1 LQLWLA
7 FLLVCL
13 LSGLGTTVYQRQRA
27 NRFRQIDSELQV
39 RVSALTKLIRHYY
52 RAAPGPGSHRGPGPH
67 GPRDSPG
74 HGPPHGPPRYP
85 PPPKPPHR
93 PQEAEPKLGVISSS
107 APKDDLPSFE
117 GAALLGT
124 SAYYFVIWYRDGYEL
139 LRSDNAPHYVPGPQ
153 KGQYDRLP
161 QYRTRGAFREAL
173 HCSSLGECV
182 LAGRL
187 VTADLKAM
195 RGFGWKLLAA
205 GSVVLA
211 LGLSTGWWVTTRA
224 IRPIE
229 EISAAASRIS
239 QGNLTERVRVPNRG
253 DEFSELG
260 IVLNSSFEKL
270 QSAFARQQQFTA
282 DAAHELRSL
291 VTALITESQTA
302 LSRERTAADYR
313 ETVVADLDTAQQMRR
328 LTESL
333 LELAS
338 FEADDETIERSA
350 IDLAEIGR
358 SCVER
363 IGPLAAQH
371 RIRMQADFRPA
382 PVISVADR
390 LDHVITNLLTNAI
403 LYNKI
408 EGDVLITT
416 FTNGSAVVLTVA
428 DSGVG
433 IAAGDLPHIFDRFY
447 RVNKAHSRAEGHVG
461 LGLAI
466 CKAIVGAERG
476 TIEVASTEEIGTTF
490 TVRLPHA

>member
-1 LQLWLA
+1 MQLWLA
-7 FLLVCL
+7 FLLACL
-13 LSGLGTTVYQRQRA
+13 LSGLGTTVYKRQRA
-27 NRFRQIDSELQV
+27 NRFRQIDSELWV
-39 RVSALTKLIRHYY
+39 RVSALTKLLPDYY
-52 RAAPGPGSHRGPGPH
+52 PAPPGPDSRRRPEPHRPPPDGPGH
-67 GPRDSPG
+67 R
-74 HGPPHGPPRYP
+74 PPHGLPRH
-85 PPPKPPHR
+85 PPHR
-93 PQEAEPKLGVISSS
+93 PREREPNLGVISSA
-107 APKDDLPSFE
+107 APKADSPSFE

-124 SAYYFVIWYRDGYEL
+124 SAYYFVIWYRDGSEL
-139 LRSDNAPHYVPGPQ
+139 LRSDNAPQYVPGPQ
-153 KGQYDRLP
+153 KGQDDTPPR
-161 QYRTRGAFREAL
+161 YRTRGAFREAL
-173 HCSSLGECV
+173 HCSAFAECV

-187 VTADLKAM
+187 VTADLKAL

-211 LGLSTGWWVTTRA
+211 LGLSVGWWVTSRA

-239 QGNLTERVRVPNRG
+239 QGNLTERVQVPDRG
-253 DEFSELG
+253 DEFSQLG
-260 IVLNSSFEKL
+260 AVLNSTFERL
-270 QSAFARQQQFTA
+270 QSECARQQQFTA
-282 DAAHELRSL
+282 DAAHELRTL
-291 VTALITESQTA
+291 VTVLITESQTA

-338 FEADDETIERSA
+338 FEADDETIERSE
-350 IDLAEIGR
+350 INLAEMAR
-358 SCVER
+358 ACVER

-371 RIRMQADFRPA
+371 RIRIQADFRPA
-382 PVISVADR
+382 PVISVPDR

-416 FTNGSAVVLTVA
+416 FTEGNAAVLTVA

-447 RVNKAHSRAEGHVG
+447 QVNKARSRAEGHVG

-466 CKAIVGAERG
+466 CKAIVGAEHG
-476 TIEVASTEEIGTTF
+476 TIEVASTEQIGTTF
-490 TVRLPHA
+490 TVRLPHD